1 MEQINNSEETI
12 NVKEI
17 IFKYS
22 KSWYYFFLCIVF
34 CLFGAF
40 LYNRYTTPLYSGSTT
55 ILIRDDSN
63 ASLGAENLLE
73 GLELFSGKKNL
84 KNEIGILES
93 YDLIAKTI
101 QDLHFQTS
109 YFHVGKIRTAEVY
122 KNVPFQAI
130 VDSNT
135 TQTLGIAFHVH
146 ILENNSFELKTEAKN
161 VRQYIPVKKTFTEQT
176 RVSFKYSA
184 KHSFGETIETENF
197 SFKLQKQPIFDESF
211 IGKEFLFFFHDIN
224 NLTKKRLKNLT
235 IAPINKE
242 ASIIN
247 INSKGEVAR
256 KELDFLNQLASNYIQ
271 LGLDEKNQ
279 MAANTITFINQQLQ
293 DVSDSLLTAENKLE
307 NFKENNPKLELSY
320 KDYGTFFQI
329 EQLEKERS
337 ILEVN
342 DKYYKALLNYL
353 TSNDNV
359 DKIVA
364 PSAMGINDPLLNS
377 LINDL
382 SRLYAEKSTLALNT
396 REEHPV
402 FQSLISKIEST
413 KKSLIENVNN
423 IINTSD
429 IAIQNVNN
437 RIIQEEKLISNL
449 PQSERVLVNIQR
461 KFNLN
466 ESIYTYLLEKR
477 AEAAIALAGNVADH
491 KVLDIARLES
501 RLPISPKKNISY
513 LLGLILGF
521 IIPIVWITIKDF
533 FNDKVISKNDIEK
546 ITSYPII
553 GNILHSDK
561 GSNLIVLNNPKSAIS
576 ESFRAIRTNIQYLN
590 SDKKKK
596 IISITSSISGE
607 GKTYCSMN
615 LASVFALSGSKT
627 LLIGAD
633 MRKPK
638 IFSDFQLPNDKGL
651 SNYLS
656 NQIKKKEII
665 QKSNI
670 ENLDIILS
678 GPTPPNP
685 AELLDK
691 QLMKSFLK
699 ELQEEYKYIV
709 IDTPPIGLVTD
720 SLILMKYTDVNL
732 YMIRQNYS
740 TKGMLEYIT
749 TLFEQKEIKHIN
761 LVFNDI
767 DEKSMNYGYGYGYGY
782 GYYDEDQEK
791 EKGFFKKL
799 FS

>member
-1 MEQINNSEETI
+1 MEQTNNPEETI

-22 KSWYYFFLCIVF
+22 KYWYYFFLCIVF

-101 QDLHFQTS
+101 QDLQFQTS
-109 YFHVGKIRTAEVY
+109 YFHLGKIRTAEVY
-122 KNVPFQAI
+122 KNVPFLAE
-130 VDSNT
+130 VDSNN
-135 TQTLGIAFHVH
+135 TQTLGIAFHVY
-146 ILENNSFELKTEAKN
+146 ILENNSFELNTEAKN

-176 RVSFKYSA
+176 RVSFNYSGT
-184 KHSFGETIETENF
+184 HSFGETIETENF
-197 SFKLQKQPIFDESF
+197 SFKLQKQHIFDESF
-211 IGKEFLFFFHDIN
+211 IGKEFCFVFNDID

-242 ASIIN
+242 ASIIK

-279 MAANTITFINQQLQ
+279 MAANTITFINQQLK
-293 DVSDSLLTAENKLE
+293 DVSDSLLTAENRLE
-307 NFKENNPKLELSY
+307 NFKEKNPKLELSY
-320 KDYGTFFQI
+320 KDFGTFFQI
-329 EQLEKERS
+329 EQLEKEQS

-353 TSNDNV
+353 TSNDDV

-382 SRLYAEKSTLALNT
+382 SMLYAEKSTLALNT

-429 IAIQNVNN
+429 IAIQNIKI
-437 RIIQEEKLISNL
+437 RITQEEELISNL

-466 ESIYTYLLEKR
+466 ESIYTYL
-477 AEAAIALAGNVADH
+477 
-491 KVLDIARLES
+491 
-501 RLPISPKKNISY
+501 
-513 LLGLILGF
+513 
-521 IIPIVWITIKDF
+521 
-533 FNDKVISKNDIEK
+533 
-546 ITSYPII
+546 
-553 GNILHSDK
+553 
-561 GSNLIVLNNPKSAIS
+561 
-576 ESFRAIRTNIQYLN
+576 
-590 SDKKKK
+590 
-596 IISITSSISGE
+596 
-607 GKTYCSMN
+607 
-615 LASVFALSGSKT
+615 
-627 LLIGAD
+627 
-633 MRKPK
+633 
-638 IFSDFQLPNDKGL
+638 
-651 SNYLS
+651 
-656 NQIKKKEII
+656 
-665 QKSNI
+665 
-670 ENLDIILS
+670 
-678 GPTPPNP
+678 
-685 AELLDK
+685 
-691 QLMKSFLK
+691 
-699 ELQEEYKYIV
+699 
-709 IDTPPIGLVTD
+709 
-720 SLILMKYTDVNL
+720 
-732 YMIRQNYS
+732 
-740 TKGMLEYIT
+740 
-749 TLFEQKEIKHIN
+749 
-761 LVFNDI
+761 
-767 DEKSMNYGYGYGYGY
+767 
-782 GYYDEDQEK
+782 
-791 EKGFFKKL
+791 
-799 FS
+799 

>member
-1 MEQINNSEETI
+1 MEKTNNSEETI

-22 KSWYYFFLCIVF
+22 KYWYYFFLCIIF

-55 ILIRDDSN
+55 ILIRDDNN

-101 QDLHFQTS
+101 QDLQFQTS
-109 YFHVGKIRTAEVY
+109 YFHIGKIRTGEVY
-122 KNVPFQAI
+122 KNVPFQAV
-130 VDSNT
+130 VDSNK
-135 TQTLGIAFHVH
+135 TQTLGIAFEVY
-146 ILENNSFELKTEAKN
+146 ILDENSFELNAKATN
-161 VRQYIPVKKTFTEQT
+161 VRQYIPYRKAYTEQT
-176 RVSFKYSA
+176 RVNFKYSA
-184 KHSFGETIETENF
+184 KHNFGENIKTENF
-197 SFKLQKQPIFDESF
+197 SFLLKKQPIFDEKF
-211 IGKEFLFFFHDIN
+211 IGKEFYFVFHDID
-224 NLTKKRLKNLT
+224 NLTKKRIKNLT

-293 DVSDSLLTAENKLE
+293 DISDSLLTAENSLE
-307 NFKENNPKLELSY
+307 KFKENNPKLELSY

-342 DKYYKALLNYL
+342 DKYYKTLLNYL
-353 TSNDNV
+353 TSNDDV

-364 PSAMGINDPLLNS
+364 PSAMGINDQLLNS

-396 REEHPV
+396 RKQHPV

-429 IAIQNVNN
+429 IAIQNINK
-437 RIIQEEKLISNL
+437 RIKQEEELISNL

-501 RLPISPKKNISY
+501 RFPISPKKNISY
-513 LLGLILGF
+513 LFGLILGF
-521 IIPIVWITIKDF
+521 IIPIGWITIRDF
-533 FNDKVISKNDIEK
+533 FNDKIITKNDIEK

-561 GSNLIVLNNPKSAIS
+561 GSNLVVLNNPKSAIS
-576 ESFRAIRTNIQYLN
+576 EAFRAIRTNIQYL
-590 SDKKKK
+590 SSEKDKK

-615 LASVFALSGSKT
+615 LASVFALSGCKT
-627 LLIGAD
+627 LLVGAD

-656 NQIKKKEII
+656 NQIKKEDII
-665 QKSNI
+665 QASDI
-670 ENLDIILS
+670 ENLDVILS
-678 GPTPPNP
+678 
-685 AELLDK
+685 
-691 QLMKSFLK
+691 
-699 ELQEEYKYIV
+699 
-709 IDTPPIGLVTD
+709 
-720 SLILMKYTDVNL
+720 
-732 YMIRQNYS
+732 
-740 TKGMLEYIT
+740 
-749 TLFEQKEIKHIN
+749 
-761 LVFNDI
+761 
-767 DEKSMNYGYGYGYGY
+767 
-782 GYYDEDQEK
+782 
-791 EKGFFKKL
+791 
-799 FS
+799 